1 MDVASPEHAFVF
13 QPGRTHLKKLTLAF
27 VLLLTATAAAHAQTT
42 PAGTSY
48 PPGSSDIY
56 PKKIKDPVQ
65 LDEAHIANS
74 RVRTGPAEREA
85 AAARR
90 NMPQTFKAEVV
101 VTNHAAK
108 AIKSVEWTTTL
119 TDPNTGNVIQTFDVT
134 TKAKIA
140 PGKTKRL
147 SKNLRTP
154 HARVV
159 SIRDPTPYQPRV
171 GNITVAVKAVTYADG
186 TTSTTP

>member
-1 MDVASPEHAFVF
+1 M
-13 QPGRTHLKKLTLAF
+13 KKLTLAF
-27 VLLLTATAAAHAQTT
+27 ALLLTATAAAHAQTT

-119 TDPNTGNVIQTFDVT
+119 TDPDTGDIISTYDVT
-134 TKAKIA
+134 TKSNIA

-147 SKNLRTP
+147 SKRLRTP
-154 HARVV
+154 HVRVV
-159 SIRDPTPYQPRV
+159 SATSRNPYQPQV
-171 GNITVAVKAVTYADG
+171 GNIKVEITGVTYADG
-186 TTSTTP
+186 STSTTP